1 MLHELGAAGA
11 YTHAPVHT
19 PSGCI
24 SDCQGASQTASDDAP
39 LALSDRP
46 PWLAQ
51 ALFATDELR
60 AAFPPSALPAIF
72 KAAPEDA
79 SSDLLVQL
87 AKLADGLTTDRYAA
101 GNESELAVCVQ
112 PRMFKALVGKGHPE
126 FSSARQQDAQEYLGH
141 FLGMLQRMERKAGA
155 AVFAPFS
162 PLLAFSQE
170 ERIEVDGM
178 ACYKTTH
185 GVTQLIVPIDLA
197 DATNKSEVSVCSS
210 DSPRPRSS
218 PPPLPP
224 SAHPPSPA

>member
-1 MLHELGAAGA
+1 MPPPL
-11 YTHAPVHT
+11 PDR
-19 PSGCI
+19 I
-24 SDCQGASQTASDDAP
+24 AP
-39 LALSDRP
+39 LACLGLPCLIGSP
-46 PWLAQ
+46 PWLALPWFAQ

-79 SSDLLVQL
+79 SNDLLAQL

-141 FLGMLQRMERKAGA
+141 FLGMLQRMERKAGPA
-155 AVFAPFS
+155 AFTPFS

-178 ACYKTTH
+178 ACYKTIH

-197 DATNKSEVSVCSS
+197 DATNKSEVSVCLGLPSS
-210 DSPRPRSS
+210 TPLPSPS

-224 SAHPPSPA
+224 PPPLPCL